1 MPVKLERINIGAYK
15 IPIYL
20 IALAIIGVNI
30 LLKLIGITTNEI
42 ALDEPFTLFHAQRPI
57 SEITELSQNGNN
69 PPLYMYFMHYW
80 TDWFGVDPFWS
91 RLPSLVFSSITA
103 GLVFLI
109 GKELKFYRAGLFAAG
124 LYTVSSLNL
133 TFAHE
138 ARMYAMLT
146 LLYAFS
152 ILFLIRL
159 TNKPNT
165 KNNFLFILTCV
176 LAFYTHYLA
185 GIMWITFLSIGILYR
200 DKIGFK
206 RIILSTLAIVLLS
219 LPAILMFVNR
229 TSVGAGNAWL
239 EGNPT
244 ATSLY
249 NLIWAYSNSPVAA
262 VASLVL
268 IIVSLTISNKTRP
281 KLFIHISWLLPV
293 LAAFIISFNSPIFM
307 SRYLV
312 FASIGF
318 YLALGFAIEGI
329 NIKKYLKL
337 IIACVL
343 LTTYTFSWNS
353 YTDNDRELKEICE
366 MIEEDKTDQNIACV
380 MLPDFVS
387 YRIAYHLERP
397 AFEQAESFVSSLESS
412 NYYIINSRHD
422 ISREMTS
429 YNSLIVIDALA
440 TPEEEKEAIY
450 DVLVNHYG
458 LPVRTYST
466 KGYLYSLYNKGA
478 KEPAN

>member
-80 TDWFGVDPFWS
+80 TNWFGIDAFWS
-91 RLPSLVFSSITA
+91 RLPSVVFSSVTA

-109 GKELKFYRAGLFAAG
+109 GKELKYYRAGILAAG
-124 LYTVSSLNL
+124 LFTVSSLNL
-133 TFAHE
+133 MFAHE
-138 ARMYAMLT
+138 ARMYALLT
-146 LLYAFS
+146 MLYAFS

-159 TNKPNT
+159 TDEPNT
-165 KNNFLFILTCV
+165 KNNLLFILTSV

-200 DKIGFK
+200 DKIGLK
-206 RIILSTLAIVLLS
+206 RIILSILTIVLLS
-219 LPAILMFVNR
+219 LPVILMFVNR
-229 TSVGAGNAWL
+229 TSDGAGNAWL

-244 ATSLY
+244 ASSLY

-262 VASLVL
+262 VASLAL
-268 IIVSLTISNKTRP
+268 IVVSLLISNKFHP

-293 LAAFIISFNSPIFM
+293 LVSFIISFSSPIFM
-307 SRYLV
+307 PRYLV

-318 YLALGFAIEGI
+318 YLALGFAIETI
-329 NIKKYLKL
+329 NVKKYYKL
-337 IIACVL
+337 VIACAL
-343 LTTYTFSWNS
+343 LTTYAFSWNS

-366 MIEEDKTDQNIACV
+366 MIEEDKIDQNTACI

-387 YRIAYHLERP
+387 YRIAYHLERS
-397 AFEQAESFVSSLESS
+397 AFERAESFVSSLESS
-412 NYYIINSRHD
+412 DYYIINSRHD

-429 YNSLIVIDALA
+429 YNSLIIIDALS

-450 DVLVNHYG
+450 DVLVKHYG

-466 KGYLYSLYNKGA
+466 KGYLYSLYNKGD
-478 KEPAN
+478 KEPSN